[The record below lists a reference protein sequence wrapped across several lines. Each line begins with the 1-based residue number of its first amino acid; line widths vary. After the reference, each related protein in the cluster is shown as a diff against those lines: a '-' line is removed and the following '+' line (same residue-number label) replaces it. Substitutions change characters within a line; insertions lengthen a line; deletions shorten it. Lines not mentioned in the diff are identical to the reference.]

1 MKTSRYKSQYD
12 RNAYLRSVISQRWG
26 SILNPKKHRSDL
38 TILDQINALA
48 PAFKEA
54 TETEIRA
61 RVAEWK
67 KESAQGELN
76 QADMIDEAFA
86 MLREVS
92 RRTTGLFHYD
102 EQILGGLAL
111 ARGGIAEMATG
122 EGKTLTISLPAFL
135 VALSGKGVHIM
146 TVNSYLA
153 ERDFNFSKQIF
164 DYLGIG
170 IALLPEGGETEGKY
184 EAYAQDITYGTGYE
198 FGFDYMRDQLARIRH
213 PHSGPGENL
222 RLAILGKE
230 KPLPNTVQRS
240 LNYTIIDEVD
250 SVLIDE
256 AGSPLLISE
265 SRRQGENHAI
275 PFLCARDQAEKMI
288 ELVDFELNR
297 NRRSVEL
304 TTKGKREIY
313 ATREGQNAPWESLQR
328 PWEAYVINALK
339 ALYFFEL
346 DIHYVVDEEKVV
358 IVDEFTGRKF
368 KDRTWREGL
377 HQAVEAKEGVE
388 IQPENESAASI
399 TRQRFFSLYKGA
411 CGLTGTAS
419 ESAGEFWRFFK
430 MPVIEIPLHSP
441 SLRKIFP
448 ERIFRDHKSMY
459 AAIVEDIAA
468 RHATGQPILL
478 GTRTIR
484 DSEKIS
490 QLLKSASVPHLLL
503 TAKQD
508 KEEDEIISRAGQLRS
523 VMIATN
529 MAGRGTDI
537 GLSGAAQRAG
547 GLHVIC
553 VERNESCRIDR
564 QLVGRGA
571 RNGQP
576 GSAQS
581 FVSGEDYIIQTYA
594 PEFEEKIK
602 NANASDKGEISSKY
616 SSVFDQVQAQVERLR
631 YAQRVRMAEHD
642 KWMEETKET
651 VAT

>member
-1 MKTSRYKSQYD
+1 MLD
-12 RNAYLRSVISQRWG
+12 RINTLGKKLRDT
-26 SILNPKKHRSDL
+26 PE
-38 TILDQINALA
+38 DQM
-48 PAFKEA
+48 
-54 TETEIRA
+54 RA
-61 RVAEWK
+61 QVVEWK
-67 KESAQGELN
+67 DQVSSRKF
-76 QADMIDEAFA
+76 DRIDIIDQVFA
-86 MLREVS
+86 TLREVS
-92 RRTTGLFHYD
+92 RRTTGLIHYD

-122 EGKTLTISLPAFL
+122 EGKTLTISLPSFL
-135 VALSGKGVHIM
+135 LALEGRGVHVM

-153 ERDFNFSKQIF
+153 DRDFKFTKPIF
-164 DYLGIG
+164 DYLGMSIG
-170 IALLPEGGETEGKY
+170 LLPEEGDNEEKRK
-184 EAYAQDITYGTGYE
+184 AYDAEITYGTGYS

-213 PHSGPGENL
+213 PHSGPGEDL

-230 KPLPNTVQRS
+230 KPLLDTCQRPLS
-240 LNYTIIDEVD
+240 YAIVDEVD

-265 SRRQGENHAI
+265 SSHQGDNAAE
-275 PFLCARDQAEKMI
+275 PFLCACDQAAKMI
-288 ELVDFELNR
+288 ESVDFEINHT
-297 NRRSVEL
+297 RRSVEL
-304 TTKGKREIY
+304 TTKGKKEIY
-313 ATREGQNAPWESLQR
+313 ATKEGQNAPWASLRR
-328 PWEAYVINALK
+328 PWEAYVVNALK
-339 ALYFFEL
+339 AQYFFEL
-346 DIHYVVDEEKVV
+346 DIHYVIDDDEIV

-377 HQAVEAKEGVE
+377 HQAVEAKENVE

-399 TRQRFFSLYKGA
+399 TRQRFFTLYKET

-419 ESAGEFWRFFK
+419 EGAGEFWRFFK

-441 SLRKIFP
+441 SQRKIFP
-448 ERIFRDHKSMY
+448 ERIFHDRESMHR
-459 AAIVEDIAA
+459 AIVSDIAE
-468 RHATGQPILL
+468 RHSKGQPVLI

-484 DSEKIS
+484 ESEAIS
-490 QLLKSASVPHLLL
+490 LLLNSELVPHLLL

-508 KEEDEIISRAGQLRS
+508 KEEEKIISKAGQLRS
-523 VMIATN
+523 IMIATN

-537 GLSGAAQRAG
+537 GLSSAAERTG

-564 QLVGRGA
+564 QLAGRGA

-581 FVSGEDYIIQTYA
+581 FVSGEDYIIRTYGE
-594 PEFEEKIK
+594 EFEKIIK
-602 NANASDKGEISSKY
+602 NAHATAEGEVSGKHSSI
-616 SSVFDQVQAQVERLR
+616 FDQVQSQVERLR